1 MRGKKK
7 LLLLTAILPLAL
19 LTHDNNGNDRGKP
32 EPAISG
38 IVSEAGTK
46 KPVHGVTVSISGKN
60 QDKKE
65 FTTDATGNF
74 KVPQMPAGE
83 LVIILEKKG
92 YKTYRKEGVTLKEGV
107 PLKLNFDI
115 SNEDADDESDV
126 FHPLRMMDSK

>member
-1 MRGKKK
+1 MSGKKK
-7 LLLLTAILPLAL
+7 LLLLTAILPLAML
-19 LTHDNNGNDRGKP
+19 AKANNGERGKP
-32 EPAISG
+32 EPVISG
-38 IVSEAGTK
+38 QVSEAGSK
-46 KPVHGVTVSISGKN
+46 KPIQGVTVSISGKG

-83 LVIILEKKG
+83 LIIILEKKG

-107 PLKLNFDI
+107 PLKLSFDI
-115 SNEDADDESDV
+115 SNEDNEDESEV